1 MILLRIKGYD
11 RHVLSMPGTQR
22 YQNMEPYPYPFQK
35 RIDKP
40 EPQMRSRV
48 LVLFFLVNI
57 LQCLF
62 QLQ

>member
-11 RHVLSMPGTQR
+11 RHVLSMPSTQR

-35 RIDKP
+35 RINEP

-48 LVLFFLVNI
+48 LVFIYV